1 MTVPNMSSSI
11 PDTPQRPEGPH
22 FAPNQPLNGGAATIS
37 GIEQPRQPKPLSC
50 TSCRQRKVKCDKSD
64 PCAACKRAGVDCV
77 FPNRT
82 RVPRGRHSVNQAKN
96 AEITR
101 RIRRLEGLIEKF
113 GTLAEEKGLNAPP
126 RDGAVATA
134 PVLELSPLLSKEPN
148 KASGRK
154 AAARD
159 ATKRTPGED
168 LDRYM
173 SSSFWKNLSNEVSQ

>member
-1 MTVPNMSSSI
+1 MSSST
-11 PDTPQRPEGPH
+11 PDNQRPEAPH
-22 FAPNQPLNGGAATIS
+22 FAPNQPMSGGAATIA
-37 GIEQPRQPKPLSC
+37 GIDQSRQPKPLSC
-50 TSCRQRKVKCDKSD
+50 TNCRQRKVRCDKSD
-64 PCAACKRAGVDCV
+64 PCAACKRAGVECV

-82 RVPRGRHSVNQAKN
+82 RVPRGRRSVNQAKN

-113 GTLAEEKGLNAPP
+113 GALAEEKDLDDSLP
-126 RDGAVATA
+126 DVAA
-134 PVLELSPLLSKEPN
+134 ASPQSLDLSSHRSNEPK
-148 KASGRK
+148 KAAGRK

-159 ATKRTPGED
+159 GGSSKRTPGED